1 MNWFRTHIRP
11 GSRLALI
18 ALALQL
24 ALSFGHFH
32 GVDTPSTAVAQAGSA
47 IGPVQPAPDRDND
60 AADDLCAICVA
71 TAMAGTALV
80 AAPPA
85 LPLPQAVEF
94 HRLAV
99 AAGRAETNPARRAFQ
114 PRAPPAS

>member
-1 MNWFRTHIRP
+1 MNWVRSNIRL

-32 GVDTPSTAVAQAGSA
+32 PIAAPTAGAQVLSA
-47 IGPVQPAPDRDND
+47 NGPAQPASDHDRDS
-60 AADDLCAICVA
+60 ALDLCAICAVM
-71 TAMAGTALV
+71 AMAQALTIV
-80 AAPPA
+80 APPA
-85 LPLPQAVEF
+85 LPLPQDFAF
-94 HRLAV
+94 RYLAS
-99 AAGRAETNPARRAFQ
+99 ETGSLELTAPRSAFQ